1 MKNLHT
7 QEQIDEMRKR
17 LYDRG
22 AKPEEVVRHQLS
34 DTPIDVSRDWNV
46 GRDELKNKVDLR
58 AGMSVELNPDDS
70 IEQNERIETEDKPKR
85 RYRSFI
91 LLGSLF
97 IFVAVAIISSLFLY
111 LGGNQISSANIQVSV
126 QGPSLTGGGEV
137 FPLQVAVTN
146 HNTVPIESTTLILKY
161 PIGTRSV
168 GDAPRNLFEERIP
181 LEKLT
186 PGEVRNVPV
195 NIAIFGEENTEK
207 TIEATIEYRVEGS
220 NGMFYKDADP
230 LTFRISSTPLVL
242 RVESIKKVASG
253 QLIDVTMTAVSNA
266 SSPLNDVLIT
276 ASYPTGF
283 TYESSDPEP
292 VFGQNVWR
300 IDELLPEQ
308 SKTIKL
314 KGIVSGL
321 TEETFVINFTAG
333 PANPDN
339 QFLVGSKLAEAKI
352 DFTIERPFIDVG
364 ITIDNDND
372 REVVLSEGKVSS
384 VKVDIKNTLDETVY
398 DMVVEVVPGGNAL
411 TENSIKSDQGFYD
424 SNTGTVRW
432 EVSNNSSFDKIL
444 PGDTRSLEFTV
455 IPGSVRTTTSYDLVV
470 NVYARRVAESSAL
483 ETLIGTVK
491 AEAKYSSNISVGSQA
506 GRNSGSFSDSGPVP
520 PKVGQTTTYT
530 LILVAEAG
538 ANDITDAVVET
549 SLPLHANWNDEY
561 EAEGA
566 ITYNSVS
573 KKLNGKLVKSPP
585 VKEKNFP
592 SKSIF
597 YPALLKSD
605 PHRFC

>member
-1 MKNLHT
+1 M
-7 QEQIDEMRKR
+7 
-17 LYDRG
+17 
-22 AKPEEVVRHQLS
+22 
-34 DTPIDVSRDWNV
+34 
-46 GRDELKNKVDLR
+46 
-58 AGMSVELNPDDS
+58 
-70 IEQNERIETEDKPKR
+70 
-85 RYRSFI
+85 
-91 LLGSLF
+91 
-97 IFVAVAIISSLFLY
+97 
-111 LGGNQISSANIQVSV
+111 
-126 QGPSLTGGGEV
+126 
-137 FPLQVAVTN
+137 
-146 HNTVPIESTTLILKY
+146 
-161 PIGTRSV
+161 
-168 GDAPRNLFEERIP
+168 
-181 LEKLT
+181 
-186 PGEVRNVPV
+186 

-372 REVVLSEGKVSS
+372 REVVLSEGK
-384 VKVDIKNTLDETVY
+384 
-398 DMVVEVVPGGNAL
+398 
-411 TENSIKSDQGFYD
+411 F
-424 SNTGTVRW
+424 
-432 EVSNNSSFDKIL
+432 
-444 PGDTRSLEFTV
+444 
-455 IPGSVRTTTSYDLVV
+455 
-470 NVYARRVAESSAL
+470 
-483 ETLIGTVK
+483 
-491 AEAKYSSNISVGSQA
+491 
-506 GRNSGSFSDSGPVP
+506 P
-520 PKVGQTTTYT
+520 P
-530 LILVAEAG
+530 
-538 ANDITDAVVET
+538 
-549 SLPLHANWNDEY
+549 
-561 EAEGA
+561 
-566 ITYNSVS
+566 
-573 KKLNGKLVKSPP
+573 
-585 VKEKNFP
+585 
-592 SKSIF
+592 
-597 YPALLKSD
+597 
-605 PHRFC
+605 